1 MRPSNVNPKLSAYE
15 LLNGVF
21 DYNRT
26 PLAPPGTK
34 VIVHTPTDKRK
45 TWQTHGV
52 EGWYIGMAPEHYRCH
67 RVYIPSTRSERITQ
81 CVKFLPHSC
90 TIPHTT
96 PRDSAMTA
104 ANKLIEALQHP
115 AQDAP
120 FVEDRNNTGEALH

>member
-1 MRPSNVNPKLSAYE
+1 MLSISKTLLRTKNVNLQLVPPNLHRTNAAEKAIGIFKDHFITGLATVHPNFPLHLWCRLLPLAVTTLNLMRPSNVNPKLSAYE

-52 EGWYIGMAPEHYRCH
+52 EGWYIGMAP
-67 RVYIPSTRSERITQ
+67 
-81 CVKFLPHSC
+81 
-90 TIPHTT
+90 
-96 PRDSAMTA
+96 
-104 ANKLIEALQHP
+104 
-115 AQDAP
+115 
-120 FVEDRNNTGEALH
+120 